1 MQYERRELG
10 LGTWVLW
17 NLEYWL
23 VLHKIG
29 HDNNTLEKEIS
40 ATINLSNKI
49 IKVVNFR
56 VNNLDWAFNFG
67 GSSLADK
74 EKNSFL
80 TTHSFHSSVHVLGGK
95 KVYKK
100 EKLAV

>member
-29 HDNNTLEKEIS
+29 HNNNGLEKEIS
-40 ATINLSNKI
+40 DTINLNNEI
-49 IKVVNFR
+49 IKIANLR
-56 VNNLDWAFNFG
+56 VNNLDWAVKFG
-67 GSSLADK
+67 GSSLVSK
-74 EKNSFL
+74 EKISFL
-80 TTHSFHSSVHVLGGK
+80 TTCNFHSAAHIFLEK
-95 KVYKK
+95 K
-100 EKLAV
+100 